1 MKKSAKRQSGPV
13 TVKPAAPAQLVAALE
28 ALGEGVC
35 LAERHARGA
44 RLRVVYVNPALGAM
58 TGYTPA
64 EVIGRPQCSLHIN
77 AADRDRLNRW
87 LRAARPRTTIG
98 GEGHLARKDGSTVL
112 TAWTFSPVPGKD
124 GAVTHVVSTYRDIT
138 AKSGRQESLG
148 QVQRLEAMG
157 RFAGSVAHDFN
168 NLISVINGYCEMLAG
183 RLEGMPEALHE
194 LMEIR
199 NAGQKAA
206 TLTRQLLVLGRR
218 QPMEP
223 RNLSLNQLLRENAPI
238 LGRLIGEAGRLELEL
253 ADNLGVVRIDPGQ
266 FQQVLFNLVFNARDA
281 LRNNGRITLGTA
293 RRVIR
298 TGPEGD
304 EPAPPAGNYV
314 ALTVADNGT
323 GMDTETQKHMF
334 EPFFTTKPEGEGSG
348 LGLALVYGVVQQSGG
363 FISAKSELLVGTTF
377 EILLPELPAEPEAA
391 PPATASS
398 IPPIPVTRGHE
409 SVLLV
414 EPDIVLRKMVAG
426 ILTTDGYR
434 VTDAANA
441 TEAMP
446 HIRGRKPPVQLLIIN
461 LDGAGRRL
469 AQALGKSAPDLRV
482 LDICNQGARHGAI
495 KALPAAHQ
503 QSLPKPFALSQLLR
517 AARQLLDA

>member
-1 MKKSAKRQSGPV
+1 MKKSPERQSGPV
-13 TVKPAAPAQLVAALE
+13 AVKPATPAQLVAALE

-35 LAERHARGA
+35 LAERRSRGTQ
-44 RLRVVYVNPALGAM
+44 LRVVHVNPALCAM
-58 TGYTPA
+58 TGYAPA
-64 EVIGRPQCSLHIN
+64 EVIGRPQCSLHID

-87 LRAARPRTTIG
+87 LRAARPRTTIS

-112 TAWTFSPVPGKD
+112 TAWTFSPVPAPD
-124 GAVTHVVSTYRDIT
+124 GAVTHMVSTYRDIT
-138 AKSGRQESLG
+138 EKSGRQESLG
-148 QVQRLEAMG
+148 QLQRLEATG
-157 RFAGSVAHDFN
+157 RFAGGVAHDFN

-194 LMEIR
+194 LKEIR

-206 TLTRQLLVLGRR
+206 ALTRQLLVLGRR
-218 QPMEP
+218 QQMEP
-223 RNLSLNQLLRENAPI
+223 RNLSLNGLIRENATI
-238 LGRLIGEAGRLELEL
+238 LGRLIGDAGRLELDL
-253 ADNLGVVRIDPGQ
+253 TAGLGAVRIDPGQ

-281 LRNNGRITLGTA
+281 LRSNGRITLGTT
-293 RRVIR
+293 RREIKA
-298 TGPEGD
+298 GPALD
-304 EPAPPAGNYV
+304 ESGPPAGRYV

-323 GMDTETQKHMF
+323 GMDTETQKHLF

-363 FISAKSELLVGTTF
+363 FISVKSELLVGTTF
-377 EILLPELPAEPEAA
+377 EILLPELPAEPE
-391 PPATASS
+391 PVLSPTASS

-409 SVLLV
+409 TVLLV

-434 VTDAANA
+434 VTDAANVA
-441 TEAMP
+441 EAQTQT
-446 HIRGRKPPVQLLIIN
+446 RGRKPPVQLLIIN

-469 AQALGKSAPDLRV
+469 AQSLGKTAPDLRV
-482 LDICNQGARHGAI
+482 LDICNQGARHGAL
-495 KALPAAHQ
+495 KTLPAAHQ